1 MESSA
6 RLRNNP
12 KTNNNAGSS
21 RKARLV
27 ADQIRGIDLD
37 KALAILK
44 FSTKGVSRRM
54 EKTLLCAVN
63 NWKQEHKLEPGDQ
76 QLYVK
81 SIMIDAGKTM
91 KRFQAAPHGRA
102 HRIRKRTHHI
112 SLTVGNRATEV
123 AKPAAV
129 AAEKAEAPKSAEKK
143 VTKPARKPAKK
154 A

>member
-12 KTNNNAGSS
+12 KTNNNSGSS

-27 ADQIRGIDLD
+27 ADQIRGMDVEQ
-37 KALAILK
+37 ALGILK
-44 FSTKGVSRRM
+44 FSTKAVSKRM
-54 EKTLLCAVN
+54 EQTLLCAVN
-63 NWKQEHKLEPGDQ
+63 NWKQEHKLDPGNEN
-76 QLYVK
+76 LFVK
-81 SIMIDAGKTM
+81 SIKIDAGKTM

-112 SLTVGNRATEV
+112 SLSVGTRSAEAT
-123 AKPAAV
+123 A
-129 AAEKAEAPKSAEKK
+129 KAESAVEEKSEVVKK
-143 VTKPARKPAKK
+143 TPSKRKSSAK